1 MAYTMRTLQTS
12 DIFKMSK
19 ILKKLDVKTN
29 DISVGKDT
37 TQEQVGI
44 ELIKKA
50 LENLHLAEE
59 EVNTFLADLVGL
71 TPEKFSTLPLED
83 TFEII
88 SLFKEQKGIS
98 SFLNLA
104 AK

>member
-1 MAYTMRTLQTS
+1 MSYTMRQLQTS

-29 DISVGKDT
+29 DINLQGA

-50 LENLHLAEE
+50 LENLYLAEE
-59 EVNTFLADLVGL
+59 EVNALLADLVGL
-71 TPEKFSTLPLED
+71 TPAKFSTLPLED

-88 SLFKEQKGIS
+88 SLFKEQKGIAG
-98 SFLNLA
+98 FLKLA